1 MNTTKFQGGSISPD
15 PIYKG
20 DGGTPKN
27 RTTGG
32 IGRIESILFPLVKH
46 EYAQIVIPASA
57 TSTRYYFPELPNLR
71 NVHLQNLEIPT
82 KDQLPFS
89 PDNQPIINSN
99 LYLNTFL
106 TLINYEGKEF
116 CHQIPISML
125 QYHTNSAGVGLD
137 SLQKQ
142 FVGQRVNW
150 TKSYVEFSSSTN
162 IGNQQEVVAFS
173 IYYADV
179 KAVEAKDARSN
190 FLSMR

>member
-1 MNTTKFQGGSISPD
+1 MNTTKFQGGSVSPD
-15 PIYKG
+15 IKG

-27 RTTGG
+27 KGG

-46 EYAQIVIPASA
+46 EYAQIVIPANS
-57 TSTRYYFPELPNLR
+57 TSTRFYFPELPNLR

-82 KDQLPFS
+82 NVQLPFS
-89 PDNQPIINSN
+89 PDNQPIINNN

-125 QYHTNSAGVGLD
+125 QYHTASTIGLD
-137 SLQKQ
+137 TLQKQ

-150 TKSYVEFSSSTN
+150 TKSYVEFSSSAG
-162 IGNQQEVVAFS
+162 ISNQQEVVAFS

-179 KAVEAKDARSN
+179 KAVEQKDARSN
-190 FLSMR
+190 FLYKR